1 VISSSVLSGIRIAQS
16 LVFFMSVILR
26 FDAVIGLNQQ
36 HVQGVEETD
45 SKNNSYGRCV
55 GGKQML
61 QVRLI
66 TDICVITLKRVYC
79 CIVFL

>member
-1 VISSSVLSGIRIAQS
+1 
-16 LVFFMSVILR
+16 MSVILR

-45 SKNNSYGRCV
+45 SKNTSYGRCV

-61 QVRLI
+61 QVRSI
-66 TDICVITLKRVYC
+66 YDRYTYHVY
-79 CIVFL
+79 IVFETKSW

>member
-1 VISSSVLSGIRIAQS
+1 
-16 LVFFMSVILR
+16 MSVILR

-36 HVQGVEETD
+36 QGVEETG

-66 TDICVITLKRVYC
+66 HVYH
-79 CIVFL
+79 IHIMYQRGN

>member
-1 VISSSVLSGIRIAQS
+1 
-16 LVFFMSVILR
+16 MSVILR

-66 TDICVITLKRVYC
+66 HVYDIHIMYQRGN
-79 CIVFL
+79 

>member
-1 VISSSVLSGIRIAQS
+1 
-16 LVFFMSVILR
+16 MSVILR

-36 HVQGVEETD
+36 QGVEETG
-45 SKNNSYGRCV
+45 SKNKSYGRCV

-66 TDICVITLKRVYC
+66 HVYH
-79 CIVFL
+79 IHIMYQRGN

>member
-1 VISSSVLSGIRIAQS
+1 
-16 LVFFMSVILR
+16 M
-26 FDAVIGLNQQ
+26 
-36 HVQGVEETD
+36 QGVEETD

-66 TDICVITLKRVYC
+66 HVYDIHIMYQRGN
-79 CIVFL
+79 